1 MRALRN
7 RLLTAVV
14 ALALLP
20 VAASAVDFKSVAAAP
35 AVMFDAP
42 GQKARKLFIAP
53 AGMPV
58 EIVLA
63 NGDWTR
69 VRDASGE
76 LSWIESR
83 QLSTRRMLVVE
94 APTVTARASA
104 SDTAAVSF
112 TAAKG
117 VLLELAEP
125 IASGWIKVKHRD
137 GDTGFVK
144 AADVWGE

>member
-7 RLLTAVV
+7 SLLTAVV

-20 VAASAVDFKSVAAAP
+20 AAASAVDFKSVAAAP
-35 AVMFDAP
+35 AIMFDAP

-76 LSWIESR
+76 LSWMESR
-83 QLSTRRMLVVE
+83 QLSARRMLVVE
-94 APTVTARASA
+94 APTVTARVSA
-104 SDTAAVSF
+104 SETATVSF

-125 IASGWIKVKHRD
+125 IVSGWIKVKHRD